1 MGESIDRPVAKSA
14 KKQLTMASRAFDYTL
29 KDAQAMPVE
38 PVEPRDFDLARYEAF
53 AAEADQRYANFLR
66 KPDGLAVWQRVRAGE
81 VFRDACRDMGHS
93 LRLQLGGLRKSLDYA
108 TDAPAY
114 LEPWYGIGTTA
125 AAFGGDYEWPEGQA
139 PVVRP
144 RYRSIDDVPPLVPRD
159 VDDVPIMRYTLDTIA
174 YFLEQTQ
181 GRVPLSWSDLQA
193 PLNVATELIDTSV
206 FFTAMVEK
214 PDRVREILWALTEVV
229 IRFTQRQSELIGDR
243 LVRPGHGF
251 ASSRAGRGIGL
262 STDNLVMISPKMY
275 EKFCV
280 ADNVKIG
287 TAFGGVAIHSCGDY
301 ARWLPT
307 LKRIDQLLMV
317 DAAFGAQT
325 DPKPNTPET
334 FRDAFANTGIIVQA
348 RMVSEPD
355 EVLALTKRLWAPGL
369 KLIVVTYVQDPVAQ
383 RQLYQD
389 LHALCA

>member
-1 MGESIDRPVAKSA
+1 
-14 KKQLTMASRAFDYTL
+14 
-29 KDAQAMPVE
+29 
-38 PVEPRDFDLARYEAF
+38 
-53 AAEADQRYANFLR
+53 
-66 KPDGLAVWQRVRAGE
+66 
-81 VFRDACRDMGHS
+81 
-93 LRLQLGGLRKSLDYA
+93 
-108 TDAPAY
+108 
-114 LEPWYGIGTTA
+114 
-125 AAFGGDYEWPEGQA
+125 
-139 PVVRP
+139 
-144 RYRSIDDVPPLVPRD
+144 VPRD

-193 PLNVATELIDTSV
+193 PLNEATELIDTSV